1 MQETINKKVVSSAKG
16 WELVNFC
23 ELDKF
28 ATKSYCAVHGES
40 AEKNLGDITKVNEG
54 DLKPFTMI
62 CGGSPCF
69 VEGTLVLTED
79 GYKPIESIQV
89 GEKVLTHK
97 NSFQSVV
104 KTMVNETDSLIGIY
118 PSTSEYIFCT
128 PSHPFYIRNFKRVV
142 NKETGSSNRV
152 FTEPEWV
159 HAKDIKVNDYIGVA
173 INNKSEYPEW
183 QGYGY
188 YLNQYKR
195 TYCQEKQLEE
205 LFPNNDFWYIVGRYL
220 GDGWLKTYDG
230 KTVIICAND
239 SELCQITNKL
249 DNVGFNYC
257 IVKEK
262 TLNKIQIVKKELF
275 LFLEQFGHGAANK
288 HLTKS
293 ILNLPVEQLKHFLDG
308 YVASDGCYTQGKY
321 KITSVSRRLI
331 YEIGQCVAKAYNR
344 PFSIYFTARPKTHQ
358 IEGRIVNQRD
368 TYQITWKLEDCK
380 QDHAFYEDGYV
391 WVPITKVLKE
401 DTHELVY
408 NLEVENDNSYVVQ
421 NVIAHNCQDFSL
433 AGKQAG
439 SKWQC
444 VDCEYEYNPLT
455 VHFSK
460 RNQCPRCGS
469 ENLNKT
475 RSSLL
480 VEWLRI
486 VRANKPIWGIYENV
500 KNIVGKQFKT
510 TFDMFITE
518 LQEYGY
524 NCYWQVLNAKDYGI
538 PQNRERVYLI
548 IIQKEYD
555 NGKFKFP
562 EPFDNGKR
570 LIDVLEDEVDEKY
583 YVNTPNAQKLIEK
596 LIIDGK
602 LPDTQEVN
610 NTVRGGQNEPRSETH
625 MGHDNYKQ
633 AVSVSHMGGVF
644 HKKID
649 VAHTLLARDYKGLG
663 NLQPS
668 NGVINGKY

>member
-1 MQETINKKVVSSAKG
+1 MSELTNKKDVSLAS

-23 ELDKF
+23 EVDKF
-28 ATKSYCAVHGES
+28 AVKSYCAVHGEDES
-40 AEKNLGDITKVNEG
+40 KNLGDITKVDENN
-54 DLKPFTMI
+54 LASFTMI

-69 VEGTLVLTED
+69 PAGTMVSMSTGER
-79 GYKPIESIQV
+79 KPIEEVEV
-89 GEKVLTHK
+89 GEFVLTH
-97 NSFQSVV
+97 
-104 KTMVNETDSLIGIY
+104 TGDY
-118 PSTSEYIFCT
+118 
-128 PSHPFYIRNFKRVV
+128 KRVSKSGLTG
-142 NKETGSSNRV
+142 NKLVYGVEVDNLGVYTTWNHKFLVDKQHRD
-152 FTEPEWV
+152 EWV
-159 HAKDIKVNDYIGVA
+159 EFCD
-173 INNKSEYPEW
+173 
-183 QGYGY
+183 
-188 YLNQYKR
+188 LR
-195 TYCQEKQLEE
+195 
-205 LFPNNDFWYIVGRYL
+205 L
-220 GDGWLKTYDG
+220 GDWLYLQRDNCKSFD
-230 KTVIICAND
+230 KK
-239 SELCQITNKL
+239 QITALVSGSKIAVPVYDLTVEEDHSFVAN
-249 DNVGFNYC
+249 GF
-257 IVKEK
+257 
-262 TLNKIQIVKKELF
+262 
-275 LFLEQFGHGAANK
+275 
-288 HLTKS
+288 
-293 ILNLPVEQLKHFLDG
+293 
-308 YVASDGCYTQGKY
+308 
-321 KITSVSRRLI
+321 
-331 YEIGQCVAKAYNR
+331 
-344 PFSIYFTARPKTHQ
+344 
-358 IEGRIVNQRD
+358 
-368 TYQITWKLEDCK
+368 
-380 QDHAFYEDGYV
+380 
-391 WVPITKVLKE
+391 
-401 DTHELVY
+401 
-408 NLEVENDNSYVVQ
+408 VV
-421 NVIAHNCQDFSL
+421 HNCQDFSL

-610 NTVRGGQNEPRSETH
+610 NTVRGGRMSLDQ
-625 MGHDNYKQ
+625 K
-633 AVSVSHMGGVF
+633 
-644 HKKID
+644 
-649 VAHTLLARDYKGLG
+649 HTWDMTIT
-663 NLQPS
+663 S
-668 NGVINGKY
+668 N

>member
-1 MQETINKKVVSSAKG
+1 MSDLTNKKDVSSAKG

-23 ELDKF
+23 EVDKF
-28 ATKSYCAVHGES
+28 AVKSYCAVHGEDES
-40 AEKNLGDITKVNEG
+40 KNLGDITKVNESS
-54 DLKPFTMI
+54 LKPFNMI

-79 GYKPIESIQV
+79 GYKPIESIRV
-89 GEKVLTHK
+89 GEKVLTHR
-97 NSFQSVV
+97 NVFQSVLR
-104 KTMVNETDSLIGIY
+104 TMVNETDELIGIY

-128 PSHPFYIRNFKRVV
+128 PSHPFYIRKSKNIYNNKRRTYDRIFE
-142 NKETGSSNRV
+142 K
-152 FTEPEWV
+152 PEWV
-159 HAKDIKVNDYIGVA
+159 NAKNIEVNDYIGVA
-173 INNKSEYPEW
+173 INSESELPQW
-183 QGYGY
+183 NGYDY
-188 YLNQYKR
+188 YTNQY
-195 TYCQEKQLEE
+195 EKTLIHKNELSE
-205 LFPNNDFWYIVGRYL
+205 LFKSNDFWYIVGRYI

-230 KTVIICAND
+230 KTVIICASD
-239 SELCQITNKL
+239 SEVNQVTDKL
-249 DNVGFNYC
+249 DRIGFNYC
-257 IVKEK
+257 IVKERIV
-262 TLNKIQIVKKELF
+262 NKIQIVKKELY

-288 HLTKS
+288 HLTKA
-293 ILNLPVEQLKHFLDG
+293 ILNLPILQMSGFLDG
-308 YVASDGCYTQGKY
+308 YVSSDGTYTQGKY

-331 YEIGQCVAKAYNR
+331 YEIGQCVAKAYKR
-344 PFSIYFTARPKTHQ
+344 PFSIYFTLRPKTCQ
-358 IEGRIVNQRD
+358 IEGRVVNQKD
-368 TYQITWKLEDCK
+368 TYQITWKFDDCI
-380 QDHAFYEDGYV
+380 QDHAFYENGYI
-391 WVPITKVLKE
+391 WTPITKILKE
-401 DTHELVY
+401 ESHQLVY

-610 NTVRGGQNEPRSETH
+610 NTVRGGQNESRSETH

-633 AVSVSHMGGVF
+633 LASVSLL
-644 HKKID
+644 KQTYKNID
-649 VAHTLLARDYKGLG
+649 VAQTLMARDYKGLG
-663 NLQPS
+663 NSQTQ